1 MDLPSKLSDS
11 MPKVSYVSSVF
22 ALLLFLGGDPFFK
35 VDESITV
42 VEFMSI
48 LDESIFWLE
57 GTCWIT

>member
-42 VEFMSI
+42 VELVSI
-48 LDESIFWLE
+48 LEESMFCLE
-57 GTCWIT
+57 GKCSIT